1 MPRVVERMTSKLT
14 WRIQSD
20 LLVQKKLDRVELLSD
35 ANTFKDRPLIVKE
48 KRGISPICPS
58 HDEVSPHWYIQFGQQ
73 GRRRYGIERNNGPY

>member
-20 LLVQKKLDRVELLSD
+20 LLVQKELDRVELLSD

-48 KRGISPICPS
+48 KRGI
-58 HDEVSPHWYIQFGQQ
+58 
-73 GRRRYGIERNNGPY
+73 